1 MTPLN
6 TSPIDLFAEKVKMAA
21 RSKSKDIR
29 ISLDDATELS
39 AVMLQILSRQN
50 QLLSQ
55 IADMSNQLQ
64 NQGPTTMSGG
74 KL

>member
-64 NQGPTTMSGG
+64 NQVPTTMSGG

>member
-6 TSPIDLFAEKVKMAA
+6 TSPIDLFAEKVKMAT